1 MVWAIRS
8 LRKRG
13 SEVLWA
19 AFVVANLLV
28 IARIANWETIPFHL
42 IWVSLTILFGVRVWS
57 TRATILAAGVITIAS
72 GAALLIAVQKAGGPG
87 LDEMAEVPLM
97 AAMFA
102 GMVWHAHRRQLALNE
117 VGYLLES
124 QRVLLERQRDFVRDA
139 SHQLRTPITIARGHA
154 ELMRLA
160 VGEESDP
167 DTARD
172 MDILI
177 DELDRL
183 SRLSERLLVLAAA
196 DHSSFLST
204 APVDVTSF
212 IEACGQ
218 RWGRA
223 AQRLW
228 VFDAQARGSIV
239 ADEERLAMAVDALI
253 ENAVKFTETGDAIV
267 LRATAVDTTWLAIDV
282 VDTGIGIAA
291 EDLPR
296 VFERFAR
303 GNGRQTQGPGGTGL
317 GLAIVRAVAEAHSGA
332 VRVESPPGRGSSF
345 RITIPGFRPAPLDP
359 VVASPAAAI
368 AGVGGNGTFERSR
381 R

>member
-1 MVWAIRS
+1 VWAIRS
-8 LRKRG
+8 LRRHG
-13 SEVLWA
+13 PEVLWA

-28 IARIANWETIPFHL
+28 IARVADWETIPFHF
-42 IWVSLTILFGVRVWS
+42 IWVSLTILFGVRLWS
-57 TRATILAAGVITIAS
+57 TSATILAAVIITLTS
-72 GAALLIAVQKAGGPG
+72 GAALLMAVQKPGGPG

-102 GMVWHAHRRQLALNE
+102 GMVWHAHRRQIAMNE
-117 VGYLLES
+117 VEHLVES

-167 DTARD
+167 VTARD

-196 DHSSFLST
+196 DHPSFLST
-204 APVDVTSF
+204 APLDVTSF
-212 IEACGQ
+212 IKGCGD

-228 VFDAQARGSIV
+228 VFDSQVDGSV
-239 ADEERLAMAVDALI
+239 LADQERLALAVDALI
-253 ENAVKFTETGDAIV
+253 ENAVKFTEDGDGIV
-267 LRATAVDTTWLAIDV
+267 VRATAVEQDRLAIEV
-282 VDTGIGIAA
+282 ADTGVGVDP

-303 GNGRQTQGPGGTGL
+303 GTGRQTPGPRGTGL
-317 GLAIVRAVAEAHSGA
+317 GLAIVRAVAEAHSGSVA
-332 VRVESPPGRGSSF
+332 VESPSGRGSSF
-345 RITIPGFRPAPLDP
+345 RITLPGFRPAMPDP
-359 VVASPAAAI
+359 IVTVPAPTAAR
-368 AGVGGNGTFERSR
+368 VNGNSAFERSR

>member
-1 MVWAIRS
+1 VVWAIRS
-8 LRKRG
+8 LRRHAP
-13 SEVLWA
+13 EVLWA

-28 IARIANWETIPFHL
+28 IARIANWETIPFHF
-42 IWVSLTILFGVRVWS
+42 IWVSLTILFGVRLWS
-57 TRATILAAGVITIAS
+57 TRATTLAAVVITVTS
-72 GAALLIAVQKAGGPG
+72 GAALLIAVQKPGGPG

-97 AAMFA
+97 AAMFG
-102 GMVWHAHRRQLALNE
+102 GMVWHAHRRGVALNE
-117 VGYLLES
+117 VGHLLES

-167 DTARD
+167 ETARD

-212 IEACGQ
+212 IKGCGQ

-223 AQRLW
+223 APRLW
-228 VFDAQARGSIV
+228 VFDAQARGSVI
-239 ADEERLAMAVDALI
+239 ADEERLVMALDALI
-253 ENAVKFTETGDAIV
+253 ENAVKFTGDGDGIV
-267 LRATAVDTTWLAIDV
+267 VRASAVDTTWLAIDV
-282 VDTGIGIAA
+282 ADTGVGIAS

-317 GLAIVRAVAEAHSGA
+317 GLAIVRAVAEAHSGSAA
-332 VRVESPPGRGSSF
+332 VETPAGRGSSF
-345 RITIPGFRPAPLDP
+345 RITIPGFRPALPDP
-359 VVASPAAAI
+359 VVAVPASTAAR
-368 AGVGGNGTFERSR
+368 VNGNGTFERSR